1 MASQVI
7 GLDVGTNA
15 VRAVELSLGRG
26 LPVVRRMAQV
36 ALPRGAVVA
45 GEVVDPPAVTAALKR
60 LWKDGGFRKRSVIV
74 GVANQ
79 RVVARMAELPALPDD
94 ELRSSLPYQVQDL
107 IPIPVEEA
115 QLDFQVIE
123 RTVGDAGEEHLRVML
138 VAAHRD
144 MLRSLLAALEGAD
157 LKADRIDVVPFALI
171 RALYDPSAWLASDEP
186 LGREE
191 VIVGVGAGV
200 TNVVV
205 HDAGIPRFVRSL
217 PTAGLA
223 VTEAVAAHLGVATDV
238 AEGLKRGH
246 VDGGSE
252 SQLDDLRMLA
262 GEAVDPLVTEIAGSL
277 DFHLA
282 HNDEGGLRRIV
293 VAGGGGRLVQLR
305 TGLAEAL
312 GVEVVEADSFAQ
324 VELGRTGLG
333 DDVGRANSDLF
344 TVAIGLALAGQ
355 PLGHENHRISLL
367 PKEVRVRRAE
377 RRQATY
383 AGGGLAVFASLLIGL
398 SYLRG
403 GQVDDARAEAERE
416 EARVAALQLEVQS
429 LRDVELLEADI
440 ASRGQTIR
448 AVLDGDV
455 DWTGLFND
463 VTTLLPN
470 DVWLTSFTGSRG
482 TAAAPGTM
490 QVAAKGY
497 DQTSAAR
504 WLLRMAD
511 LESLDGVWLPSSQ
524 REETPTRELVTFQ
537 SNARLTPEAQSDRAA
552 QLLGEE
558 G

>member
-36 ALPRGAVVA
+36 ALPSGAVVA
-45 GEVVDPPAVTAALKR
+45 GEVVDPPAVAAALKR
-60 LWKDGGFRKRSVIV
+60 LWKDGGFRKRSVVV

-107 IPIPVEEA
+107 IPIPVDEA

-123 RTVGDAGEEHLRVML
+123 RTVGESGEEHLRVML

-157 LKADRIDVVPFALI
+157 LKADGIDVVPFALI

-186 LGREE
+186 VGREE

-223 VTEAVAAHLGVATDV
+223 VTEAVAAHLGVATEV
-238 AEGLKRGH
+238 AEGLKRGY
-246 VDGGSE
+246 VEGGTE
-252 SQLDDLRMLA
+252 TERDDLRMLA

-305 TGLAEAL
+305 TGLSEAL

-333 DDVGRANSDLF
+333 DDVSRANSDLF

-355 PLGHENHRISLL
+355 PLGHEGHRISLL

-377 RRQATY
+377 RRQAVY
-383 AGGGLAVFASLLIGL
+383 AGSGLAVFASLLIGL

-403 GQVDDARAEAERE
+403 TQVDDARAEAERE
-416 EARVAALQLEVQS
+416 EARVAALQVEVQS

-440 ASRGQTIR
+440 ASRGQTLQ
-448 AVLDGDV
+448 AVLAGDV

-482 TAAAPGTM
+482 DATTPGTM

-511 LESLDGVWLPSSQ
+511 LESLDGIWLPSSQ
-524 REETPTRELVTFQ
+524 REESPTRELVTFQ